1 MLKLSQSDN
10 KFPINLNEV
19 WMLAYPRKDHAVRE
33 LTRSD
38 LFIKGIDYQVFPK
51 YGENSTAGRPT
62 NDYHL
67 TIPCMEFFI
76 ARKVRPVFEVYRQVF
91 HRVAS
96 AKLPAGRIVYPA
108 TQGTPSLIFGSY
120 GMHTNEVFAYLRTLR
135 TICGMD
141 AQTTVDMLITLL
153 PKHNTVVDFLDM
165 AKEATE
171 KLGLDR
177 EAMQQLLR
185 EMAASLSLP
194 FPAHFG
200 EPWTD
205 KGMTVTLEK
214 PYLPAPEPGLPFSTP
229 QSPVTDTETSEPA
242 NIVRCKSRWPS
253 AYPKGNRRTLPHRL
267 HSSSFLLKTTGNLH
281 ISTLCLNETLHGY
294 GILVKVPAKNGRSEW
309 QLTKKGER
317 YGANT
322 QVRLGHAV
330 RPLFYGDT
338 FEEMLHVTGLDRRPE
353 EEGTL

>member
-141 AQTTVDMLITLL
+141 AQTIVDMFITLL

-294 GILVKVPAKNGRSEW
+294 GILVKVPAKTAVPNGSLPKRGNA
-309 QLTKKGER
+309 TER
-317 YGANT
+317 T
-322 QVRLGHAV
+322 
-330 RPLFYGDT
+330 
-338 FEEMLHVTGLDRRPE
+338 RR
-353 EEGTL
+353 

>member
-141 AQTTVDMLITLL
+141 AQTIVDMFITLL

-214 PYLPAPEPGLPFSTP
+214 PYLPAPEPGLPFP
-229 QSPVTDTETSEPA
+229 PRNP
-242 NIVRCKSRWPS
+242 P
-253 AYPKGNRRTLPHRL
+253 
-267 HSSSFLLKTTGNLH
+267 
-281 ISTLCLNETLHGY
+281 
-294 GILVKVPAKNGRSEW
+294 
-309 QLTKKGER
+309 
-317 YGANT
+317 
-322 QVRLGHAV
+322 
-330 RPLFYGDT
+330 
-338 FEEMLHVTGLDRRPE
+338 
-353 EEGTL
+353 